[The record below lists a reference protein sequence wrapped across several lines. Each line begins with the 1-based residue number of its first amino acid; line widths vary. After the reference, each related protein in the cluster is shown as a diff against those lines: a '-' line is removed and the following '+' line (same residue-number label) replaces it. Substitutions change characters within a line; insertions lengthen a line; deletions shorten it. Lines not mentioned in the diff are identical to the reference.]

1 MYRDRLTA
9 TVSTP
14 TTYQT
19 STSPQ
24 VWVRR
29 NMIWIAIVGLVI
41 LSFFVAASKR

>member
-24 VWVRR
+24 AWIRR
-29 NMIWIAIVGLVI
+29 NMLWIAIVGLVI